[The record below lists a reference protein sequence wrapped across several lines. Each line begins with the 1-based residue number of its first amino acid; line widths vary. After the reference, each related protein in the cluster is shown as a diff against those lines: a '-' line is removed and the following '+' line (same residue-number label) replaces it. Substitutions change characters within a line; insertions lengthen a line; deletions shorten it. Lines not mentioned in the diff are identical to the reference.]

1 MPRVSIV
8 TPFRN
13 AARFLPGYVANLR
26 RQSFEDW
33 ECLAIDD
40 GSSDG
45 GADLLER
52 CLASDRRFRLL
63 RLSEAGAGSATPS
76 RLPARPRNHGLAHV
90 LSPLVAFLDI
100 DDLWHPRKLEHQ
112 LAFHAAGRLDLSVT
126 AYGRFSS
133 ATRPLLAL
141 RCPLTQLS
149 AASLAYANPIPL
161 LTVLVRT
168 ELLGGGFPTVP
179 HEDYLLW
186 MNLQRRQPDLRF
198 GTLPELLAFYRLHH
212 DNQSRQSLQVA
223 RWTYNLYRQYGLSR
237 TEALTSLGHWGLG
250 HLRRQ
255 LQERQQRATLPCG
268 KQSVECLL
276 AAEPLRL
283 VTAPVWP

>member
-26 RQSFEDW
+26 RQSCDDW

-45 GADLLER
+45 GAGLLER
-52 CLASDRRFRLL
+52 CVASDRRFRLL
-63 RLSEAGAGSATPS
+63 RLPEARPGSTPLA

-100 DDLWHPRKLEHQ
+100 DDLWHPRKLERQ
-112 LAFHAAGRLDLSVT
+112 LAFHAAGQLDLSVT
-126 AYGRFSS
+126 AYGRFRS
-133 ATRPLLAL
+133 AREPLLAL
-141 RCPLTQLS
+141 RCPPAQLS
-149 AASLAYANPIPL
+149 AISLADANPIPL

-168 ELLGGGFPTVP
+168 ELLAGGFPTIP

-186 MNLQRRQPDLRF
+186 MNLQRRQPGLRF
-198 GTLPELLAFYRLHH
+198 GSLPELLAFYRLHQN
-212 DNQSRQSLQVA
+212 NQSGQPLQVA
-223 RWTYNLYRQYGLSR
+223 GWTYNLYRQYGLSR
-237 TEALTSLGHWGLG
+237 TGALTRLGRWGLG

-255 LQERQQRATLPCG
+255 WQERQQQATLPCG
-268 KQSVECLL
+268 TQSVESLL
-276 AAEPLRL
+276 AAQPLRL
-283 VTAPVWP
+283 VTASA